1 MSQIGKYSTDNN
13 FGSFHTLYIAKASDL
28 PEIDPNIDN
37 LLIVLPRPFDEI
49 FTAIY
54 FTDGTGEY
62 TASQGSNE
70 NGTFWQHSITFSIPK
85 DRIEVT
91 RALKQFEKKKIVCLI
106 VLHNEDE
113 KKLIGSQSFP
123 LQFISEIKIGKEVS
137 EKNERVLQITG
148 TSPHE
153 APYFGG
159 YVEDPGD
166 PVVLPDVDVSD
177 LLLRVIAL
185 EQNVNAFF
193 LQLTT
198 IQNNVNTNI
207 SLINQTINNL
217 NTEYNALE
225 GIVGSLTITV
235 NQHTEQI
242 TQINQTLQ
250 YIQSL
255 INQINVGIQAIIDR
269 RRIISVNLAEN
280 AWTNVVHNFALIDQD
295 AFTHRIAVEGET
307 AFFPVKSINNNEIS
321 IYSTEALSAKVVL
334 IALAAITSGKISTQ
348 TVNLI
353 ANTWVQVVHNF
364 DLTDANAF
372 TIRLVK
378 DEETIHAPS
387 RAVNS
392 NTLEIYSTETTTV
405 KAVMIGV

>member
-1 MSQIGKYSTDNN
+1 MSQIGKYNSLDNL
-13 FGSFHTLYIAKASDL
+13 GSFHTLYICRTSDL
-28 PEIDPNIDN
+28 PYINPDGDN
-37 LLIVLPRPFDEI
+37 LLLSLPRPFEEV

-54 FTDGTGEY
+54 FTEGTGEY
-62 TASQGSNE
+62 NASQKLTP
-70 NGTFWQHSITFSIPK
+70 NGTFWQHNISFSHPK
-85 DRIEVT
+85 DRIEVS
-91 RALKQFEKKKIVCLI
+91 RALKKFENKKVACLI
-106 VLHNEDE
+106 VLHNEDQ
-113 KKLIGSQSFP
+113 KKLIGSNEYP
-123 LQFISEIKIGKEVS
+123 LRFVSEIKVGKELS
-137 EKNERVLQITG
+137 EKNERIIQLTG
-148 TSPHE
+148 ESPKE

-269 RRIISVNLAEN
+269 RRIISVNLAAN
-280 AWTNVVHNFALIDQD
+280 DWTNVIHNFDLIDQD
-295 AFTHRIAVEGET
+295 AFTHRIAVGGET